1 MQGENL
7 TAPPSNNGS
16 SHTSLSAPLPSDIN
30 PTESNM
36 SMNTDQDSNL
46 VEKRRGG
53 WPKGRKRRRGP
64 RDMNAPKQPLTGYVR
79 YLNENREK
87 VRGENPGASFSEVTK
102 ILACDW
108 SKLGVSEKQKYLE
121 EAEKDKERY
130 MKELEQYQQTE
141 AYKIFKKQ
149 QEKKRK
155 EYEDGDGSYYT
166 SSNVEMEDPRFLKPG
181 LPYMEQQS
189 PMNEAHHDSEAPGF
203 DIPIFTEEFLDHN
216 KAREAELR
224 QLRKSNTEYEEQNA
238 ILTKHIENMKSA
250 IDKLEVENA
259 QQHSNNIGLK
269 QHLDSLRNMLLNS
282 FADFP
287 LPNTNELPTPET
299 LDIYIGHLHGLLE
312 NPGENEPM
320 LARAREI
327 ISKLEYP

>member
-1 MQGENL
+1 MQGENIA
-7 TAPPSNNGS
+7 APSSNNGS
-16 SHTSLSAPLPSDIN
+16 SHTNISTPMPADPDIN
-30 PTESNM
+30 PTESNL

-46 VEKRRGG
+46 MDADYTQKRRGG

-87 VRGENPGASFSEVTK
+87 VRGENPGATFSEVTK
-102 ILACDW
+102 ILACEW
-108 SKLGVSEKQKYLE
+108 SKLTSQDKQKYLE

-155 EYEDGDGSYYT
+155 EYEDGDSSYYAA
-166 SSNVEMEDPRFLKPG
+166 VE
-181 LPYMEQQS
+181 S
-189 PMNEAHHDSEAPGF
+189 MNEGHEGEAPGF

-224 QLRKSNTEYEEQNA
+224 QLRKSNSEYEEQNA
-238 ILTKHIENMKSA
+238 ILAMHIENMKSA
-250 IDKLEVENA
+250 IEKLEGENA
-259 QQHSNNIGLK
+259 QHRNNVHALQ
-269 QHLDSLRNMLLNS
+269 QHLEGVRNMLIEN

-287 LPNTNELPTPET
+287 LPNTNEVPSPENI
-299 LDIYIGHLHGLLE
+299 DSYINQLHSLLE
-312 NPGENEPM
+312 NPAENEI
-320 LARAREI
+320 LISKVREI
-327 ISKLEYP
+327 VSKLDYP

>member
-1 MQGENL
+1 MRHLIMQGENI
-7 TAPPSNNGS
+7 TATQSNNGS
-16 SHTSLSAPLPSDIN
+16 SHTNISAPLPSDIN
-30 PTESNM
+30 PTESNL

-46 VEKRRGG
+46 MEIESDFPQKRRGG

-87 VRGENPGASFSEVTK
+87 IRGENPGASFSEVTK

-108 SKLGVSEKQKYLE
+108 SKLGSNEKQKYLE

-166 SSNVEMEDPRFLKPG
+166 SSTME
-181 LPYMEQQS
+181 
-189 PMNEAHHDSEAPGF
+189 PMSETHHDGEAPGF

-250 IDKLEVENA
+250 IDKLEVENT
-259 QQHSNNIGLK
+259 QQRSNNIALRD
-269 QHLDSLRNMLLNS
+269 HLEALRNTLLDN

-299 LDIYIGHLHGLLE
+299 IDSYMNQLHSMLE
-312 NPGENEPM
+312 NPAKNEV
-320 LARAREI
+320 LIAKVREI
-327 ISKLEYP
+327 VSKLDYP